1 MLYLKYI
8 TSFIIFWGSLY
19 SQINVSLHE
28 VIDLP
33 AKIVNNGFQP
43 TNLSVSHTGLYFL
56 DSVSRQVAF
65 LSNEGVVVFA
75 GGYGMDNDA
84 FIDPIEI
91 LSSKLQV
98 WIVDRTENKFIE
110 FDYKLNYLRTIE
122 FDNIY
127 PEFCGIDDWGNVL
140 LLSEQEQKILKA
152 NPPIQNFQDF
162 IDISIWN
169 DINACISNLHVS
181 SDGTVGI
188 LSNCNNS
195 VHLFNRLGKLENIF
209 HLEKNDSKYLI
220 KLSDSW
226 FVINSVGQITS
237 IQQNEKVAISIEQTI
252 LDVAQLDGSLYILV
266 SDKIWVVDVS
276 ME

>member
-1 MLYLKYI
+1 MHYLKYI

-56 DSVSRQVAF
+56 DSTNRQVAF
-65 LSNEGVVVFA
+65 LSNEGVAIFA
-75 GGYGMDNDA
+75 GGYGTDNDA

-91 LSSKLQV
+91 LSSKLRV

-127 PEFCGIDDWGNVL
+127 PEFSGIDDWGNVL

-152 NPPIQNFQDF
+152 NPPIQNFKDF

-169 DINACISNLHVS
+169 DINTCISNLHVS

-209 HLEKNDSKYLI
+209 HLENSDSKYLI

-226 FVINSVGQITS
+226 FVINSEGQITS
-237 IQQNEKVAISIEQTI
+237 IQQNEKVALPIEQTI
-252 LDVAQLDGSLYILV
+252 LDIAQLDGSLYILAL
-266 SDKIWVVDVS
+266 DKIWVVDVT